1 MRASPHSWRTGD
13 RTIDRRAPPF
23 YHGPVRVPEVEDES
37 MTDAK
42 LAGEIPSA
50 EAWDLLKRDSGSVL
64 VDVRT
69 VAEWQFVGMPDLSE
83 IGKQVMFQSWQV
95 YPDMAV
101 DDGFVDKVRAAGV
114 RPDQTVLLMCRS
126 GQRSRS
132 AGLALAAAGFG
143 RTYNVSDGFEG
154 RLDEDGHRG
163 RVEGWK
169 AAGLPW
175 VQR

>member
-1 MRASPHSWRTGD
+1 M
-13 RTIDRRAPPF
+13 IDR
-23 YHGPVRVPEVEDES
+23 VRGTVYQNAVSKQEDGY
-37 MTDAK
+37 MADAK

-50 EAWDLLKRDSGSVL
+50 EAWELLKRDPGSVL

-101 DDGFVDKVRAAGV
+101 DEGFVDKLRAAGV
-114 RPDQTVLLMCRS
+114 RPDQPVLLMCRS
-126 GQRSRS
+126 GQRSRN
-132 AGLALAAAGFG
+132 AGLALSAAGFT
-143 RTYNVSDGFEG
+143 RAYNVSDGFEG
-154 RLDEDGHRG
+154 GLDDDGHRG
-163 RVEGWK
+163 RAEGWK